1 MKFYEKGNNNL
12 PNILEEDGLLNKNLC
27 VSQKK
32 DSLKKKKKKIKTIFI
47 IIIILFEMLSLIYN
61 PNKINFEKKEL
72 KKKF

>member
-12 PNILEEDGLLNKNLC
+12 PNILEEGGLLNKNLC

-32 DSLKKKKKKIKTIFI
+32 DSLKKKKTKTIFI

>member
-32 DSLKKKKKKIKTIFI
+32 DSLKKKQTKTIFI